1 MNEIL
6 LLVVPIIVIILSVC
20 QKNKTFK
27 AFKDVLYYSKYII
40 LFIPFILMY
49 LKPDFQNKILR
60 FFHEIDKKPMHQ
72 NMYDMMHSYMD
83 AKKNSTNLP
92 RNGYGAYNTNNYQDN
107 QQGSYFN
114 NTMPGQTMPMNNR
127 VNMINP
133 KNFIPQGLGA
143 GGAVGTSYGGA
154 VGAGGTSYS
163 GVNGNKGRH
172 KRNVSESK
180 KKYIASTQKWSC
192 AHCQQMLD
200 NTYEVDHVIPLYKG
214 GTNDLTNLEAL
225 CRNCHGKKTFKDK
238 MGI

>member
-20 QKNKTFK
+20 HKNKTFK

-83 AKKNSTNLP
+83 AKKNSQNLP
-92 RNGYGAYNTNNYQDN
+92 RNGYRAYNTNNYQS
-107 QQGSYFN
+107 GGYFN

-133 KNFIPQGLGA
+133 KNFIPQGA
-143 GGAVGTSYGGA
+143 VGAVGTSYGGA
-154 VGAGGTSYS
+154 GGT
-163 GVNGNKGRH
+163 GRH
-172 KRNVSESK
+172 KRSVSESK
-180 KKYIASTQKWSC
+180 KKYIASSQKWSC

>member
-6 LLVVPIIVIILSVC
+6 LLLVPIVIIILSVC
-20 QKNKTFK
+20 QKSKTYK
-27 AFKDVLYYSKYII
+27 ALNNIFFYSKYII

-72 NMYDMMHSYMD
+72 NMYDMMQSYIDTKNNNPYQNQNRNQNFYPPHS
-83 AKKNSTNLP
+83 NSN
-92 RNGYGAYNTNNYQDN
+92 YFQNTP
-107 QQGSYFN
+107 S
-114 NTMPGQTMPMNNR
+114 GQPIPMNHRANL
-127 VNMINP
+127 INP
-133 KNFIPQGLGA
+133 KNFINSQA
-143 GGAVGTSYGGA
+143 GGRGRMGG
-154 VGAGGTSYS
+154 GGT
-163 GVNGNKGRH
+163 RH

-180 KKYIASTQKWSC
+180 KKYIASSQKWNC
-192 AHCQQMLD
+192 AHCQQILD

-238 MGI
+238 LGI

>member
-6 LLVVPIIVIILSVC
+6 LLLVPIIIIILSVC

-27 AFKDVLYYSKYII
+27 AFQDVLYYSKYII

-60 FFHEIDKKPMHQ
+60 FFHEIDQKPMHQ

-83 AKKNSTNLP
+83 AKKNSSMNNT
-92 RNGYGAYNTNNYQDN
+92 GYGAFNNNNYQQN
-107 QQGSYFN
+107 GYFN
-114 NTMPGQTMPMNNR
+114 NNMPGQTIPMNNR

-133 KNFIPQGLGA
+133 KNFMPSGAAGTLGA
-143 GGAVGTSYGGA
+143 GGNRYGGGK
-154 VGAGGTSYS
+154 V
-163 GVNGNKGRH
+163 RH

-180 KKYIASTQKWSC
+180 KKYIASSQKWSC

>member
-83 AKKNSTNLP
+83 AKKNSPYPNQ
-92 RNGYGAYNTNNYQDN
+92 NGYGAYHSNQYQQN
-107 QQGSYFN
+107 QQAGYFN

-133 KNFIPQGLGA
+133 KNFMPQG
-143 GGAVGTSYGGA
+143 V
-154 VGAGGTSYS
+154 GGTR
-163 GVNGNKGRH
+163 GRH

-180 KKYIASTQKWSC
+180 KKYIASSQKWSC

>member
-6 LLVVPIIVIILSVC
+6 LLLVPIIIIILSVC

-27 AFKDVLYYSKYII
+27 AFQDVLYYSKYII

-60 FFHEIDKKPMHQ
+60 FFHEIDQKPMHQ

-83 AKKNSTNLP
+83 AKKNSSMNNT
-92 RNGYGAYNTNNYQDN
+92 GYGAFNNNNYQQN
-107 QQGSYFN
+107 GYFN
-114 NTMPGQTMPMNNR
+114 NNMPGQTIPMNNR

-133 KNFIPQGLGA
+133 KNFMPSGAGGTFGAAGTLGA
-143 GGAVGTSYGGA
+143 GGNGYGGGK
-154 VGAGGTSYS
+154 V
-163 GVNGNKGRH
+163 RH

-180 KKYIASTQKWSC
+180 KKYIASSQKWSC

>member
-1 MNEIL
+1 MFNIMNEIF
-6 LLVVPIIVIILSVC
+6 LLVVPIIIIILSVC
-20 QKNKTFK
+20 QKTKTYQALNKMF
-27 AFKDVLYYSKYII
+27 FYSKYII

-72 NMYDMMHSYMD
+72 NMYDMMQSYID
-83 AKKNSTNLP
+83 AKNNNPSQNRSYQANS
-92 RNGYGAYNTNNYQDN
+92 YQP
-107 QQGSYFN
+107 SYFQ
-114 NTMPGQTMPMNNR
+114 NTASGQAMPMNHR
-127 VNMINP
+127 VNLINP
-133 KNFIPQGLGA
+133 KNFMTQPQRGSRN
-143 GGAVGTSYGGA
+143 VG
-154 VGAGGTSYS
+154 GGT
-163 GVNGNKGRH
+163 RH

-192 AHCQQMLD
+192 AHCQQLLD

-238 MGI
+238 LGI

>member
-6 LLVVPIIVIILSVC
+6 LLVVPIIFIILNVC

-40 LFIPFILMY
+40 LFIPFVLMY

-60 FFHEIDKKPMHQ
+60 FFHEIDQKPMHQ

-83 AKKNSTNLP
+83 AKKNSRMSN
-92 RNGYGAYNTNNYQDN
+92 NGYGAFHNNQYPQN
-107 QQGSYFN
+107 GYFN

-133 KNFIPQGLGA
+133 KNFMP
-143 GGAVGTSYGGA
+143 GGAAGTVGNSYGGS
-154 VGAGGTSYS
+154 GG
-163 GVNGNKGRH
+163 GKVRH

-180 KKYIASTQKWSC
+180 KKYIASSQKWSC

>member
-6 LLVVPIIVIILSVC
+6 LLIVPIIIIILSVC
-20 QKNKTFK
+20 QKTKTYQALNKMF
-27 AFKDVLYYSKYII
+27 FYSKYIV

-60 FFHEIDKKPMHQ
+60 FFHEIDQKPMHK
-72 NMYDMMHSYMD
+72 NMYDMMQSYID
-83 AKKNSTNLP
+83 AKNNNPYSSQNQYRNSNYSNYGNQN
-92 RNGYGAYNTNNYQDN
+92 NGFFQNQNYNSS
-107 QQGSYFN
+107 GI
-114 NTMPGQTMPMNNR
+114 PMNNR

-133 KNFIPQGLGA
+133 KNFIPQPSKGRGNQN
-143 GGAVGTSYGGA
+143 
-154 VGAGGTSYS
+154 GGT
-163 GVNGNKGRH
+163 RH

-180 KKYIASTQKWSC
+180 KKYIASSQKWSC
-192 AHCQQMLD
+192 AHCQQLLD

-238 MGI
+238 LGI